1 MLRMPIPSM
10 ILVAALA
17 GAYPAG
23 AQLTTGDG
31 LLVST
36 QWLAQHQH
44 DKDLVI
50 LQVGPEPGYRKE
62 HIAGSRFVKLSSI
75 STPFQA
81 GTLSLEMPPEAE
93 LRTTLE
99 QLGIS
104 DRSRVVVVFD
114 SGWVTP
120 SSRVFLTLGYAG
132 LSDRAVYLDGGLT
145 AWRKEGLPLTADTAA
160 VAAGHL
166 TRPFVKAVIVDHD
179 YVAVVGK
186 NAHARLLD
194 ARSPES
200 FVHAAG
206 GQESPGHIPGAAN
219 VPWGTLFDQSTDK
232 LLSKAELEQKF
243 RAAGVQPGDTI
254 VGYCHVGQY
263 ATAMLLAARVLGH
276 PVHLYDG
283 SFQDWTMRKLPTEG
297 GQ

>member
-1 MLRMPIPSM
+1 MPIPSM
-10 ILVAALA
+10 ILVASLA
-17 GAYPAG
+17 YAYPAA

-36 QWLAQHQH
+36 QWLSQHQH
-44 DKDLVI
+44 DRDLVI
-50 LQVGPEPGYRKE
+50 LQVGPEPGFQKE
-62 HIAGSRFVKLSSI
+62 HIAGARFVKLNSI

-81 GTLSLEMPPEAE
+81 GSLSLEMPPEPA
-93 LRTTLE
+93 LRAALE

-104 DRSRVVVVFD
+104 DRSRIVVVFD

-120 SSRVFLTLGYAG
+120 SARVFLTLGYAG

-145 AWRKEGLPLTADTAA
+145 AWRKDGLPLTADTAA
-160 VAAGHL
+160 VAPGHL
-166 TRPFVKAVIVDHD
+166 TRPLAKAVIVDNE
-179 YVAVVGK
+179 YVAAVGK

-194 ARSPES
+194 ARSPAS
-200 FVHAAG
+200 FVHPAG
-206 GQESPGHIPGAAN
+206 GQESPGHIPGAVN
-219 VPWGTLFDQSTDK
+219 VPWGTLFDQNTDK
-232 LLSKAELEQKF
+232 LLDRAELEQKF
-243 RAAGVQPGDTI
+243 RAAGVQPGDTV